1 MPGEMTL
8 VTVSLSNLSITLPV
22 IYSCM
27 AKRPNCGQQVQ
38 CSFAVIFHIETSVL
52 ETLNV
57 VYKQFF
63 QASTSPPPCPSTQM
77 PCIMWEIRLL
87 DRHIVKLKKIIK
99 KKIIIKIPDGQLFG
113 VYSTL
118 YL

>member
-1 MPGEMTL
+1 MTL

-38 CSFAVIFHIETSVL
+38 WSFAVIFHIETSVL

-63 QASTSPPPCPSTQM
+63 QASTSPAPPP
-77 PCIMWEIRLL
+77 PLPL
-87 DRHIVKLKKIIK
+87 H
-99 KKIIIKIPDGQLFG
+99 PDAMQYVGDTITRQT
-113 VYSTL
+113 YR
-118 YL
+118 

>member
-8 VTVSLSNLSITLPV
+8 ITVSLSNLSITLPV

-27 AKRPNCGQQVQ
+27 AKRPNCRQQVQ
-38 CSFAVIFHIETSVL
+38 WSFAVIFHIETSVL

-63 QASTSPPPCPSTQM
+63 QASTSPPPLP
-77 PCIMWEIRLL
+77 L
-87 DRHIVKLKKIIK
+87 H
-99 KKIIIKIPDGQLFG
+99 PDAMQYVGDTITRQTYG
-113 VYSTL
+113 
-118 YL
+118 

>member
-1 MPGEMTL
+1 
-8 VTVSLSNLSITLPV
+8 
-22 IYSCM
+22 M

-63 QASTSPPPCPSTQM
+63 QASTSPPPLP
-77 PCIMWEIRLL
+77 L
-87 DRHIVKLKKIIK
+87 H
-99 KKIIIKIPDGQLFG
+99 PDAMHYVGDTITRQT
-113 VYSTL
+113 YR
-118 YL
+118 

>member
-27 AKRPNCGQQVQ
+27 AKRPYCGQQVQ

-99 KKIIIKIPDGQLFG
+99 KK
-113 VYSTL
+113 
-118 YL
+118 